1 MLFGFQQSIEVNS
14 KNEKSYGTIT
24 LKNMD
29 FVLVA
34 EPVLKQYECGFK
46 YIKVNIKSH
55 SLKIGE
61 YDVEIKSEPDKKSQF
76 QEIKEAK
83 SSTEYMYEQVI
94 HYELPEQLAETIKKG
109 SENAFAHIQNT
120 TWHLLAEHSDKIHV
134 DSSIL
139 NLCYI

>member
-1 MLFGFQQSIEVNS
+1 M
-14 KNEKSYGTIT
+14 
-24 LKNMD
+24 KNME

-34 EPVLKQYECGFK
+34 EPVLDQYECGYK

-61 YDVEIKSEPDKKSQF
+61 YDVEIKSEPGKKSEF
-76 QEIKEAK
+76 EEIEAAQ
-83 SSTEYMYEQVI
+83 SSAEYMYDHVI
-94 HYELPEQLAETIKKG
+94 LHKLPEQLAQTIKNG

-120 TWHLLAEHSDKIHV
+120 TWHLFEEHSDKIHV

-139 NLCYI
+139 NLCYIQGEIY